1 MDLIDILGYIGMS
14 LFFIKLGLHIYI
26 KRRVDKK
33 FDFGAFGQY
42 SSPVLFFPVTD
53 EVAGKLKILKK
64 IANVIYVIAI
74 LLVIVFFIGAN
85 MHKS

>member
-1 MDLIDILGYIGMS
+1 MGLIDIIGYTGMS

-26 KRRVDKK
+26 KRQADKK

-42 SSPVLFFPVTD
+42 SNPVLFFPVTD

-64 IANVIYVIAI
+64 IANVIYVTAI
-74 LLVIVFFIGAN
+74 LLMIVFFIGAN
-85 MHKS
+85 IHKS